1 MSHILSREGAAPLVS
16 ELFFKAVF
24 QAILL
29 FREET
34 LVVTLLMGNALG
46 GFQTQVER
54 WLTGRLPRRT
64 LYGRWRYTLAAAA
77 REEARFLTIE

>member
-16 ELFFKAVF
+16 EFFFKAVF
-24 QAILL
+24 QAMLL

-34 LVVTLLMGNALG
+34 LVVTLLMGNALE

-54 WLTGRLPRRT
+54 RLTGRIPRRT
-64 LYGRWRYTLAAAA
+64 LYGTWR
-77 REEARFLTIE
+77 